1 MNLTDPKSKVAPE
14 GQDYIP
20 LAPTIS
26 SIGGLSFK
34 MKNGFNGTLRYR
46 FIGDRAA
53 NEDNSVIAKGYFLA
67 DAVVNYTQR
76 KFEVGL
82 SAENI
87 FDVDWNEAQFDTESR
102 LIDESESVS
111 EIHFTPGT
119 PLFLKAKVTF
129 FF

>member
-1 MNLTDPKSKVAPE
+1 
-14 GQDYIP
+14 
-20 LAPTIS
+20 
-26 SIGGLSFK
+26 

-53 NEDNSVIAKGYFLA
+53 NEDNSVIAKGYFLT
-67 DAVVNYTQR
+67 DAVVNYTKQ

-87 FDVDWNEAQFDTESR
+87 FDADWNEAQFDTESR
-102 LIDESESVS
+102 LVDEPESVS

-129 FF
+129 SF

>member
-1 MNLTDPKSKVAPE
+1 
-14 GQDYIP
+14 
-20 LAPTIS
+20 
-26 SIGGLSFK
+26 

-46 FIGDRAA
+46 YIGDRAA

-102 LIDESESVS
+102 LIDEPESVS

-119 PLFLKAKVTF
+119 PLFLKLKVSF